1 MWLFFLKNPG
11 DKKMHP
17 PRLCVCAVLKL
28 SPSCPGV
35 KVVGRYTC
43 HATRHAT
50 HMQHTCNTTCNTT
63 RNTQEMLKKLT
74 DYSFL
79 AISPPGW
86 PLKQFCC
93 SDFSEIGKN
102 EESLSFFNISCVLR
116 VVLHVVLHVCCMS
129 CCMSGYTRLPRKVT
143 VRCVTELI

>member
-17 PRLCVCAVLKL
+17 PRLCVCTVLKL